1 MSNPSLS
8 EECKRNLSFMESA
21 RTSHTFNLAYGVSYY
36 LRYGKCF
43 DMSCKHNSMDKIFKS
58 MMHNDMTVG
67 AFSHSTAVGKLR
79 KDLPDVPTD
88 ACTNFARYNLD
99 EAATSCHYYA
109 RLSSPFICYMTIGQQ
124 PMAGFEDFD
133 YDLRMETEI

>member
-1 MSNPSLS
+1 MLKFASSLP
-8 EECKRNLSFMESA
+8 RLPLP
-21 RTSHTFNLAYGVSYY
+21 R
-36 LRYGKCF
+36 
-43 DMSCKHNSMDKIFKS
+43 S

-109 RLSSPFICYMTIGQQ
+109 RYFILYINDCQTCNIFVCSTLGVVVS
-124 PMAGFEDFD
+124 
-133 YDLRMETEI
+133 